1 MTKQKINITDI
12 ADKTGLSVTTVSRVL
27 SGKAEKYR
35 IGEKSQKKIRQAAKE
50 LNYIPNHFAAN
61 LRSGRSGTIALI
73 VPSLNNPFFAGIAS
87 EINAEVRKF
96 GYITIIGDSDENL
109 EIEKTELQQMMARNI
124 EGLVI
129 VPCGNQSDHIKSLYD
144 QGLPIVCIDRY
155 FEDLEIPY
163 VSTDNYDGAFSA
175 TKHLIENGHKAI
187 ACIQGVEESTPNR
200 LRIKGFIDAMQE
212 SGLNSFNVVGDD
224 FSIQNGYL
232 ETKLLL
238 QQKEKPTA
246 IFTLSN
252 TIALGC
258 MNALLEENIRIP
270 DEISLITFD
279 DHPYLDY
286 LSTPLSCIAQPVS
299 SISKIAIKLL
309 LSKLNNKDI
318 RTDQILLK
326 PSMKLKK
333 SVKRIN

>member
-1 MTKQKINITDI
+1 MTKQKVNITDI

-35 IGEKSQKKIRQAAKE
+35 IGEKSQKKIREAAKE

-61 LRSGRSGTIALI
+61 LRSGRSETIALI

-155 FEDLEIPY
+155 FEDLDMPY

-175 TKHLIENGHKAI
+175 TKHLIENGHKTI

-200 LRIKGFIDAMQE
+200 LRVKGFIDAMQE

-224 FSIQNGYL
+224 FTIQNGYL

-238 QQKEKPTA
+238 QQREKPTA

-252 TIALGC
+252 MIALGC
-258 MNALLEENIRIP
+258 MNALLEENVRIP

-318 RTDQILLK
+318 KTDQILLK